1 MTERDPNATSTPEDG
16 LRPLLTYPEAAEL
29 LRIDVRTVY
38 AMVRRGD
45 LPAVKLGDRRGSPV
59 RIDRRDLADYIDA
72 ARGARSR
79 PR

>member
-1 MTERDPNATSTPEDG
+1 MSETDHNATIAGGAE
-16 LRPLLTYPEAAEL
+16 LRPLLTYPEAAEV

-45 LPAVKLGDRRGSPV
+45 LPAVKLGTRRGSPV

-72 ARGARSR
+72 ARGARGR
-79 PR
+79 R

>member
-1 MTERDPNATSTPEDG
+1 MMSEHNSEAAEEA

-45 LPAVKLGDRRGSPV
+45 LPAVKLGTRRGSPV
-59 RIDRRDLADYIDA
+59 RIDRRDLADFIDT
-72 ARGARSR
+72 ARGRR
-79 PR
+79 R

>member
-1 MTERDPNATSTPEDG
+1 MTNEHNSAIDEQA

-45 LPAVKLGDRRGSPV
+45 LPAVKLGTRRGSPV
-59 RIDRRDLADYIDA
+59 RIDRRDLADFIDT
-72 ARGARSR
+72 ARGRR
-79 PR
+79 R